1 MSHGA
6 MSTTT
11 EADVELGG
19 LGERHGALRLRSP
32 EAERELAQS
41 LRRHGQLSAAVAVR
55 DGAALELV
63 DGFKRLAAARA
74 LGWTRLRV
82 RAVDLDAAAAKAA
95 VLALNRASGL
105 SELEQGF
112 VVRSLYREDGL
123 TQPQIAGLLSRH
135 KSWVCR
141 RLALVEQLDEAVAA
155 EVRLGLLAA
164 RTAVAVAR
172 LPYGNQQAASH
183 VVARRGLTTAQT
195 ERFVA
200 ELLDVDAPQRA
211 RLVEA
216 WSTGAAH
223 PAVTRRASQPGP
235 GPRLAADI
243 ERLRQAATHL
253 CARLLERP
261 LGALGPELATT
272 VLGQL
277 VELEAALGPLVRA
290 VQRCRGTETIAHSM
304 EETR

>member
-6 MSTTT
+6 MSTTD
-11 EADVELGG
+11 EADVELGR

-41 LRRHGQLSAAVAVR
+41 LRLHGQLSAAVAVR
-55 DGAALELV
+55 DGGGLEVV
-63 DGFKRLAAARA
+63 DGFKRVAAARA

-82 RAVDLDAAAAKAA
+82 RTVELDAAATKAA
-95 VLALNRASGL
+95 VLVLNRASGL

-112 VVRSLYREDGL
+112 VVRALYREDGL
-123 TQPQIAGLLSRH
+123 TQPQIAVLLSRH

-141 RLALVEQLDEAVAA
+141 RLALVEQLDQAVAA

-172 LPYGNQQAASH
+172 LPHGNQQAAAH

-200 ELLDVDAPQRA
+200 ELLAAEAPQRD
-211 RLVEA
+211 RVVEA
-216 WSTGAAH
+216 WSKGAAG
-223 PAVTRRASQPGP
+223 PAVTRRTSQPGP
-235 GPRLAADI
+235 GPRLIADI
-243 ERLRQAATHL
+243 ERLRQGATRL
-253 CARLLERP
+253 SVRLLERP
-261 LGALGPELATT
+261 LGALGPEQAIT

-277 VELEAALGPLVRA
+277 VELEAALGPLVTA
-290 VQRCRGTETIAHSM
+290 VQHCRGTATVPPLK
-304 EETR
+304 EEA